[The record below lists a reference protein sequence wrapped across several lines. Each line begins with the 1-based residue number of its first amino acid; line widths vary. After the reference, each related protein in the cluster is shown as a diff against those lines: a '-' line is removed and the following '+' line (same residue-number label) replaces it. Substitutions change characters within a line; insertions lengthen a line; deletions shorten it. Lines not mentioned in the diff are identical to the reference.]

1 MRSHF
6 IAITLRHVPTA
17 AIIIATIAALIVTP
31 VEPVWGAQAASAVS
45 LSAWAAPADVD
56 QTIPE
61 VRTDIACPLP
71 LLLQGASA
79 RVQELVANLHQFSAR
94 EQIEHIEIRK
104 NGSLRRARKST
115 FNYVAQ
121 INQVSGSPSVEEFRV
136 SANRLETAPGE
147 MIDTGTAAFALI
159 FHLSLIEH
167 FVMSCEGL
175 ADVRSRAAWQLRFSQ
190 RPNQKNL
197 FHVYRVGNNYY
208 PAKLKGRAWIA
219 VDNYE
224 VLRLQTD
231 LIEPIGQIRLLREHS
246 DIHYG
251 AVEFRK
257 QNVRLWL
264 PQSADLYMDF
274 RGHRY
279 QRRHNFSNFQLFSV
293 ETGQTVGELKAKEKK

>member
-1 MRSHF
+1 M
-6 IAITLRHVPTA
+6 
-17 AIIIATIAALIVTP
+17 
-31 VEPVWGAQAASAVS
+31 E
-45 LSAWAAPADVD
+45 
-56 QTIPE
+56 
-61 VRTDIACPLP
+61 
-71 LLLQGASA
+71 
-79 RVQELVANLHQFSAR
+79 
-94 EQIEHIEIRK
+94 
-104 NGSLRRARKST
+104 
-115 FNYVAQ
+115 
-121 INQVSGSPSVEEFRV
+121 
-136 SANRLETAPGE
+136 
-147 MIDTGTAAFALI
+147 
-159 FHLSLIEH
+159 
-167 FVMSCEGL
+167 
-175 ADVRSRAAWQLRFSQ
+175 LRFSQ
-190 RPNQKNL
+190 RPNRKNL

-264 PQSADLYMDF
+264 PQSAELYMDF

-279 QRRHNFSNFQLFSV
+279 QRRHSFSNFQLFSV